1 MMSRARRW
9 LFVLSPIA
17 VLLVLG
23 ACNEKNPTEPTPPA
37 DPNVVN
43 YTAIGASDAIGFG
56 STMPCLPFA
65 DCPDG
70 TGYVQ
75 RVTRTLRGAGKTVTI
90 VNLGIP
96 GATLNAENQSIGNS
110 VGQGIQANILDQ
122 ELPFVPRNS
131 TLVTIF
137 AGGNDIIAIGKA
149 VQQGK
154 GGADPGAYVQN
165 LVNNFGRDIRALV
178 SGVKDRAPSARIVI
192 LNLPNFAGLPL
203 ATTASLA
210 DKRTLQT
217 ASVAFS
223 AQVNGVAS
231 TGALVID
238 LMCDQ
243 RSYVAANYSGDGFHP
258 NDAGYLFLADLV
270 YPVAN
275 TGSVTPPRGSCPQ
288 MTLF

>member
-1 MMSRARRW
+1 MIERGRS
-9 LFVLSPIA
+9 LSLLSSLILLTVLS
-17 VLLVLG
+17 
-23 ACNEKNPTEPTPPA
+23 ACNEKSPTEPTPPA
-37 DPNVVN
+37 DPNAVN
-43 YTAIGASDAIGFG
+43 YTAIGASDAVGFG
-56 STMPCLPFA
+56 SSMPCLPFA

-75 RVTRTLRGAGKTVTI
+75 RVARTLRQNGKTVTMI
-90 VNLGIP
+90 NLGIP
-96 GATLNAENQSIGNS
+96 GATLNAENQGIGNS
-110 VGQGIQANILDQ
+110 VGQGIIGNMMDQ

-137 AGGNDIIAIGKA
+137 AGGNDVVAIGKA

-154 GGADPGAYVQN
+154 GGADPNAYVQN
-165 LVNNFGRDIRALV
+165 LINNFGRDIRALV
-178 SGVKDRAPSARIVI
+178 SGVKDRAPSARIII

-203 ATTASLA
+203 ATPLSVA

-223 AQVNGVAS
+223 AQVNSVTS

-258 NDAGYLFLADLV
+258 NDAGYAFLGDLA
-270 YPVAN
+270 YAAAS
-275 TGSVTPPRGSCPQ
+275 TGSVSPPRASCPQ